1 MALINCPECG
11 KEISDKAAS
20 CPGCGFPTKNIS
32 PKLQTASKTNSWYK
46 TRFSFG
52 VTSLII
58 GILFFIMVITSAG
71 GIRENSRIMGT
82 SWFFT
87 VSGLL
92 GIFGKRKK
100 WATITSIAIYSFGIV
115 YNLTMAFQVIAHLF
129 LAALMIVFLVLICV
143 SLCEKNSFQQNFY

>member
-1 MALINCPECG
+1 MALISCPECG
-11 KEISDKAAS
+11 KEISDKAAA
-20 CPGCGFPTKNIS
+20 CPGCGAPVKIIRTI
-32 PKLQTASKTNSWYK
+32 PQTASKPHSWDK

-52 VTSLII
+52 VTSLVI
-58 GILFFIMVITSAG
+58 GILLFIMVITSSG

-87 VSGLL
+87 VCGLL

-100 WATITSIAIYSFGIV
+100 WATVTSIVIYSFGII
-115 YNLTMAFQVIAHLF
+115 YNLTMALQVIAHLF

-143 SLCEKNSFQQNFY
+143 SLCEKNSFR